1 MGDHLIEIT
10 NDDALAQPA
19 GQGHRD
25 GAIPRR
31 RPRAAFDA
39 RRTSANVVTV
49 PDEPSASERDAPRPA
64 ARQVVE
70 EVHARH
76 AQQLF
81 GFVRRLG
88 LGDEEASDVAQEAL
102 LRLWRVCRDGGAP
115 DRPLAWTFRTAYRL
129 AMDRHRLRR
138 RWRALLDARVSAGGP
153 TDMRDELLAVW
164 SEVDRLPL
172 RQRQVL
178 YLRYRADLPF
188 EDIGHV
194 LGIDTSSARASAAR
208 GLASLRDR
216 LAEEDD

>member
-1 MGDHLIEIT
+1 MPDERT
-10 NDDALAQPA
+10 DPD
-19 GQGHRD
+19 RD
-25 GAIPRR
+25 G
-31 RPRAAFDA
+31 
-39 RRTSANVVTV
+39 
-49 PDEPSASERDAPRPA
+49 PRPA

-70 EVHARH
+70 DLHARH
-76 AQQLF
+76 GQQLF

-88 LGDEEASDVAQEAL
+88 LGDEEASDIAQEAL
-102 LRLWRVCRDGGAP
+102 LRLWRVSRDGDAP

-138 RWRALLDARVSAGGP
+138 RWRALIDARVSVGGP
-153 TDMRDELLAVW
+153 TDRRDELLAVW
-164 SEVDRLPL
+164 SEVDRLPM

-194 LGIDTSSARASAAR
+194 LGIDASSARASASR